1 MMGITELRKSIHAYI
16 DHADKD
22 LLSEVYALVNQ
33 YVKNEG
39 LTITYRAG
47 KSLTKEQLHQELIEA
62 EAEIERGD
70 FLTIEEFEKASKK
83 WG

>member
-1 MMGITELRKSIHAYI
+1 MGITELRESIHAYI

-22 LLSEVYALVNQ
+22 FLSEVYALVNQ

-39 LTITYRAG
+39 RTIAYRAG
-47 KSLTKEQLHQELIEA
+47 KALTKEQLRQELIEA

-70 FLTIEEFEKASKK
+70 FLTIEEFEKASKQ
-83 WG
+83 WA